1 LILRIIKL
9 SENKMHSISDIKQG
23 VAKGDFLTLAKA
35 ISWIENNGEGA
46 TTFLQDLLPSSIPII
61 GVTGPPGAGKSTL
74 INALIATWVEG
85 AKKVA
90 VLSVDPS
97 SPFHQGAIL
106 GDRIRMKDWYLHP
119 QVYIRSLAARG
130 HLGGLNSAMLSLT
143 TLMQSVGFDYIIVET
158 VGVGQSEV
166 EIASLADTTVVVLV
180 PEAGDEVQMMKS
192 GLMEIADVFVVNKCD
207 RPNAQI
213 FVNHLQQMITENA
226 PATHLLQVVST
237 IATEKEGIAELLAV
251 ISAHQIE
258 VHKGLQKKEM
268 LFSKVMQLVAAHK
281 MIQVDK
287 NKIKVDLAAACLEA
301 NFNIF
306 KFAQSY
312 Y

>member
-1 LILRIIKL
+1 M
-9 SENKMHSISDIKQG
+9 MHSISDIQHG
-23 VAKGDFLTLAKA
+23 VDKGDFLLLAKA
-35 ISWIENNGEGA
+35 ISFIENNKEGA
-46 TTFLQDLLPSSIPII
+46 TTFLEALAPANIPII

-74 INALIATWVEG
+74 INALISTWVEEG
-85 AKKVA
+85 KKVA

-106 GDRIRMKDWYLHP
+106 GDRIRMKDWYLHA

-143 TLMQSVGFDYIIVET
+143 TLMQSAGFDYIVVET

-192 GLMEIADVFVVNKCD
+192 GLMEIANVFVVNKSD

-213 FVNHLQQMITENA
+213 FVNHLKQMIAENT
-226 PATHLLQVVST
+226 PAENTPQVVST
-237 IATEKEGIAELLAV
+237 IATEREGIAELLNV
-251 ISAHQIE
+251 IKVHQLAL
-258 VHKGLQKKEM
+258 HDGAQKNEM
-268 LFSKVMQLVAAHK
+268 LFSKVMQLIMASK
-281 MIQVDK
+281 MNQVD
-287 NKIKVDLAAACLEA
+287 IEKVKLNLASESKKAH
-301 NFNIF
+301 FNIF
-306 KFAQSY
+306 KFAQSFY
-312 Y
+312 

>member
-1 LILRIIKL
+1 
-9 SENKMHSISDIKQG
+9 MHSISDIKQG
-23 VAKGDFLTLAKA
+23 VVKGDFLLLAKA
-35 ISWIENNGEGA
+35 ISFIENNAAG
-46 TTFLQDLLPSSIPII
+46 TTGFLEALAPAHIPII

-74 INALIATWVEG
+74 INALISTWVEAG
-85 AKKVA
+85 KKIA

-143 TLMQSVGFDYIIVET
+143 TLMQSAGFDYIVVET

-192 GLMEIADVFVVNKCD
+192 GLMEIANVFVVNKTD
-207 RPNAQI
+207 RPNAQL
-213 FVNHLQQMITENA
+213 FVNHLKQMIAENA
-226 PATHLLQVVST
+226 PTENTPQVVST
-237 IATEKEGIAELLAV
+237 IATEREGVADLLNV
-251 ISAHQIE
+251 IQVHQLAL
-258 VHKGLQKKEM
+258 HNGAQKNEM
-268 LFSKVMQLVAAHK
+268 LFTKVMQLIVASK
-281 MIQVDK
+281 MNQVD
-287 NKIKVDLAAACLEA
+287 IEKVKTHLALESTKA
-301 NFNIF
+301 HFNIF
-306 KFAQSY
+306 KFAQSFY
-312 Y
+312 